1 MARLD
6 PLTRDSTAPI
16 LMRVPIFLVLLAVV
30 AGGCSV
36 SGRVESEIE
45 GALPAALGPAD
56 SYDATVGGVDLGAG
70 TADRISIVGERVAR
84 EDAPVVDRLTV
95 ELRGVRYDRK
105 TKRIDGAQSAR
116 ATARV
121 LPLDLADYLARQRG
135 VGDARITLAAP
146 DRATV
151 RVQGEVQGVRLP
163 VAAEVT
169 GRLEAQGG
177 TVRLVVDDVRAAGIG
192 LGGGIARR
200 LEERIN
206 PVIDLTDEALALRVT
221 GVRVEGGE
229 LVLEAEGDVAGLR
242 LRRQR

>member
-1 MARLD
+1 MARL
-6 PLTRDSTAPI
+6 T
-16 LMRVPIFLVLLAVV
+16 AVV
-30 AGGCSV
+30 ALLAALAASGCSV

-56 SYDATVGGVDLGAG
+56 AYDATVDGVDLGAG
-70 TADRISIVGERVAR
+70 TADRISIVGDRVAR

-105 TKRIDGAQSAR
+105 TKRILGARSAR

-135 VGDARITLAAP
+135 VGDARVTLAAP

-151 RVQGEVQGVRLP
+151 RVEGEVEGLRLP

-169 GRLEAQGG
+169 GRLEAAGG
-177 TVRLVVDDVRAAGIG
+177 TVRLAVDDVRAAGIG
-192 LGGGIARR
+192 LGGALARR

-206 PVIDLTDEALALRVT
+206 PVVDLTDEALALRVT

-229 LVLEAEGDVAGLR
+229 LVLDAEGDVAGLR
-242 LRRQR
+242 LRR